1 MNNFDELTNS
11 DTWTMVDF
19 LVNQH
24 DAEIVADTL
33 WGLGVVA
40 IEERDHS
47 SNTVTLRTSMGEN
60 PEHSIRAVVTK
71 YPGVKYQTVQVDR
84 AVADTWR
91 EFAEPTWVNDDVALV
106 PAWVTAPKDCIPIY
120 VEPLD
125 TFGLGNHPT
134 TLLALELALTHV
146 DVASHVFDLGSGSG
160 VLAVALAKL
169 RNCSVQAYDIAESS
183 RDALAANAAR
193 NGVTTCSW
201 SDGYPNITVDAVLAN
216 ILAPVLIQESSEIS
230 SAVKNGGLVILSG
243 MRTEQVAK
251 VCEAFPVFTEQDRS
265 ERDGWTAVVLR
276 KES

>member
-33 WGLGVVA
+33 WSLGVVA

-71 YPGVKYQTVQVDR
+71 YPDVKYQTVHVDR

-91 EFAEPTWVNDDVALV
+91 EFAEPTWVNDEVALV
-106 PAWVTAPKDCIPIY
+106 PAWVTAPEDCIPIY

-125 TFGLGNHPT
+125 TFGLG
-134 TLLALELALTHV
+134 
-146 DVASHVFDLGSGSG
+146 
-160 VLAVALAKL
+160 
-169 RNCSVQAYDIAESS
+169 
-183 RDALAANAAR
+183 
-193 NGVTTCSW
+193 
-201 SDGYPNITVDAVLAN
+201 
-216 ILAPVLIQESSEIS
+216 
-230 SAVKNGGLVILSG
+230 
-243 MRTEQVAK
+243 
-251 VCEAFPVFTEQDRS
+251 
-265 ERDGWTAVVLR
+265 
-276 KES
+276 